1 MPSSVPFPLPTSRS
15 AVATAR
21 ESRGLDSSPDVL
33 ALSENGPR
41 RSLGPTATLRACTS
55 CDGPRGGA
63 GATLEGRERECSIQK
78 GLYKVLS
85 GPFIA

>member
-15 AVATAR
+15 GVATVR

-41 RSLGPTATLRACTS
+41 RSLGLPATLRACTS
-55 CDGPRGGA
+55 RDGPRGGA
-63 GATLEGRERECSIQK
+63 GVTLEGRERECSSQK
-78 GLYKVLS
+78 GLYKALS